1 MVRRDRFRN
10 TLIRGNPRQSSDDD
24 FPIPPPQQRVIQPF
38 DRDDRNVLMKRLI
51 SKMRRIEQWEK
62 DKFINNE
69 LWNEYRNGPRDCI
82 SEYNV
87 LRSYYDAMC
96 QRYEI
101 YCEIANLLYIDRN
114 QTFARD
120 LTQDEVDEYSEAMDQ
135 LEQMDNEVLQQSTTL
150 TNPPPFERFVFQ
162 YKEFNEDLDIDDEIR
177 RANQIVK
184 KIQKSCLPM

>member
-1 MVRRDRFRN
+1 
-10 TLIRGNPRQSSDDD
+10 
-24 FPIPPPQQRVIQPF
+24 
-38 DRDDRNVLMKRLI
+38 MKRLI
-51 SKMRRIEQWEK
+51 RKMRRIEQWEK

-135 LEQMDNEVLQQSTTL
+135 LEQMDNEVLQHSTTIQD
-150 TNPPPFERFVFQ
+150 PPPFERFVFQ
-162 YKEFNEDLDIDDEIR
+162 YKEFNED
-177 RANQIVK
+177 NMFCKQI
-184 KIQKSCLPM
+184 KS